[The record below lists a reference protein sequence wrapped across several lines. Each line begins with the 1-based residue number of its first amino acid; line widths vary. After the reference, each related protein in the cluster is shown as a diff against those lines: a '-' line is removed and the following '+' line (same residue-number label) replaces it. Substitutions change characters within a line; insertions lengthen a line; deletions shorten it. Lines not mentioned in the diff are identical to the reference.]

1 MLFLSMIEGMVLK
14 IMEKV
19 FFNEQP
25 EKIKYMAKPNG
36 LADIWLRG
44 NIKQET
50 IEQEGQEQ
58 LIWTANERF
67 ISDSA
72 LTPSEVQAEFFNLF
86 VDSPGTQAMLTKAVQ
101 DYMDA
106 TVQAR
111 GYDGILSACSYVDTG
126 VEKFDNEGAK
136 CREWRSAVWAKCY
149 EVLDDV
155 LQGNRAIPTAE
166 ELLAMLPKL
175 EW

>member
-1 MLFLSMIEGMVLK
+1 
-14 IMEKV
+14 MEKV
-19 FFNEQP
+19 FFNQEP
-25 EKIKYMAKPNG
+25 EKIKYMIKPNG
-36 LADIWLRG
+36 KADIWLRG

-72 LTPSEVQAEFFNLF
+72 LTPSEVQSDFFNLF
-86 VDSPGTQAMLTKAVQ
+86 VDAPGTQAMLTKAVQ
-101 DYMDA
+101 DYMDV

-111 GYDGILSACSYVDTG
+111 GYDGIATACTYASSTDAT
-126 VEKFDNEGAK
+126 FAAEGAA
-136 CREWRSAVWAKCY
+136 CVAWRDKVWRHCY
-149 EVLDDV
+149 DALAEVLAGQRD
-155 LQGNRAIPTAE
+155 IPTAE
-166 ELLAMLPKL
+166 ELIAELPKL

>member
-1 MLFLSMIEGMVLK
+1 MIEGQVLK
-14 IMEKV
+14 VMEKV
-19 FFNEQP
+19 FYNQQP

-72 LTPSEVQAEFFNLF
+72 LTLSEVQADFFGLF
-86 VDSPGTQAMLTKAVQ
+86 VDAPGIQAALTKAVQ
-101 DYMDA
+101 EYMDA
-106 TVQAR
+106 TVQTR
-111 GYDGILSACSYVDTG
+111 GYDNINSACSYATSTD
-126 VEKFDNEGAK
+126 
-136 CREWRSAVWAKCY
+136 AVFLA
-149 EVLDDV
+149 EVLAGERD
-155 LQGNRAIPTAE
+155 IPTAE
-166 ELLAMLPKL
+166 ELIAELPEL
-175 EW
+175 VW